1 MLKIREFSKLCNC
14 SVYTL
19 RYYDQIGLLKPSI
32 INNNSGYRF
41 YDETQLD
48 EYIQIKDFQSI
59 GFSILEIQSL
69 NKKTNK
75 QILIMIDRKV
85 EHLEEKKEL
94 AIYLKEKYFG
104 GK

>member
-1 MLKIREFSKLCNC
+1 LKIREFSKLCNC

>member
-1 MLKIREFSKLCNC
+1 MKIREFSKLCNC